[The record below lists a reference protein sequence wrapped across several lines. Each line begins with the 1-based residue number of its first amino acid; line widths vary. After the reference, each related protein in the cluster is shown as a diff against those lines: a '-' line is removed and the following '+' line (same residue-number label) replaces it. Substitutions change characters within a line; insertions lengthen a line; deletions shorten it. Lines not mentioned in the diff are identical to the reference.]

1 MMEFRRFIE
10 LLVVAYPPETGLTIR
25 DWIPFDG
32 GDSLEMII
40 SSYNKRCFE
49 TYQKFDWFDDRIKKG
64 VKGIDIAPCDLSTVP
79 NLCDSDFADI
89 GIILIDLDAVGG
101 QTKMLSEIKE
111 RMESYKPYHLPQV
124 TQRGAKS
131 LRPGFKRKKVIPSIP
146 EIISDQAAFE
156 NWLLMY
162 CTFVS
167 SAYDNMPHPN
177 TQWADEVLLKAAEN
191 VRDIAMKKNLSK
203 EKIKPLAYWA
213 ANLELAMAPVEE
225 LVRTRTNRSVVL
237 NAIREPI
244 FNMPSKIYLQ
254 NMPSK
259 IYLQTPALQR
269 VNLVEVH
276 LTHPMRE
283 LTTEQRYIAVDLGIQ
298 EETFA
303 VVHFRDTP
311 HFWDGIKSLKD
322 VAETSNVSADL
333 PVRLMGKMGL

>member
-1 MMEFRRFIE
+1 MMEFERFIE
-10 LLVVAYPPETGLTIR
+10 LLVVAYPPKTDHTIR

-32 GDSLEMII
+32 GDSLGMILTN
-40 SSYNKRCFE
+40 YNKRCFE
-49 TYQKFDWFDDRIKKG
+49 TYQKFGWFDDRIEKR
-64 VKGIDIAPCDLSTVP
+64 VKGIDIVPYDLSTVH
-79 NLCDSDFADI
+79 NLHDSAFADI
-89 GIILIDLDAVGG
+89 GIILIDLDAVID
-101 QTKMLSEIKE
+101 QTELLLEIKE
-111 RMESYKPYHLPQV
+111 RMGSYKSYHLLQV

-131 LRPGFKRKKVIPSIP
+131 LWSIFKRKGVIYSIP
-146 EIISDQAAFE
+146 EIISNQVAFE

-167 SAYDNMPHPN
+167 SAYDNMPHN
-177 TQWADEVLLKAAEN
+177 TPWAEALLKAAEN

-269 VNLVEVH
+269 VNLVELH

-311 HFWDGIKSLKD
+311 HFWEGVKSLKG
-322 VAETSNVSADL
+322 VAETSKLSADL